1 MKEESG
7 EEEEVIETHPDFF
20 TVTPLQTLKV
30 NTASD
35 GNNAILSHYEF
46 LGRVLGKAIYGEFMF
61 ETGVSDLS
69 HILLTYVP
77 TILSSLNRI
86 NPGGASVLSP
96 VLEQAPWKAKLTG

>member
-1 MKEESG
+1 MDVLIKDAFLPEQVKEESG
-7 EEEEVIETHPDFF
+7 EEEVIETHPDFF

-46 LGRVLGKAIYGEFMF
+46 LGRVLGKAIYGECLF

-69 HILLTYVP
+69 
-77 TILSSLNRI
+77 RI
-86 NPGGASVLSP
+86 
-96 VLEQAPWKAKLTG
+96 K